1 MKTKSILILLVI
13 FTLVTITGCSAE
25 NKSSNSSYTKITGK
39 EAKEMMDHNNNYVIL
54 DVRTKEEYD
63 SGHIKDAI
71 LIPNTD
77 IIEKAEEALPDKSV
91 PILIYCRSGRRSA
104 LAASDLVD
112 LGYTEVYDFG
122 GIIDWDYD
130 IVTD

>member
-1 MKTKSILILLVI
+1 
-13 FTLVTITGCSAE
+13 
-25 NKSSNSSYTKITGK
+25 
-39 EAKEMMDHNNNYVIL
+39 MMDQNNNYVIL
-54 DVRTKEEYD
+54 DVRTKEEYN
-63 SGHIKDAI
+63 SGYIKDAI

-77 IIEKAEEALPDKSV
+77 IIEKVEEALPDKSA

-104 LAASDLVD
+104 LAASNLVD

-122 GIIDWDYD
+122 GIIVWDYD